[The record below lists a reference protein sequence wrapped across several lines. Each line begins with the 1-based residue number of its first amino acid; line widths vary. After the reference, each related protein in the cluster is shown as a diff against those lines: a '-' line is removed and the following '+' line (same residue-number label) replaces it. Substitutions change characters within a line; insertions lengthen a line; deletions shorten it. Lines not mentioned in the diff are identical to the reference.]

1 MKKTFIMVFSVLVL
15 VLLFAGCSNIANIIV
30 PETVE
35 EELIKGT
42 PVDPDD
48 PALVMYANDWEA
60 GPIVPVNFAPYTAAT
75 HPARLNPAN
84 ALGPFDAVQSPPT
97 ADPTFNPNEYFFGLA
112 AREWTHY
119 TFGEEFA
126 NIAVYPDILFSEVT
140 WGSGWHVEAA
150 LVYLTNATVHGYDGY
165 YPDNDGGFGYYA
177 GIVWNKVGIQSVSA
191 AQRLA
196 ITESYFGGTRDFQN
210 NTFVQD
216 GNFGISQFHLPDEV
230 IRAEGIVLV
239 DITKDVFNL
248 AGGQYTSPTGYQVT
262 LDAGYIPQQGVEITS
277 ADVAAVY
284 GYVGNTDGY
293 DLDAIRVYRPAP
305 CYNET
310 ATGLGNRIIE
320 KKNGGGSWFMYN
332 WYPCGLEEIDDSKSW
347 ASEYTCNPYL
357 IQLGNPKNGT
367 NIIGTFQIDISAVDD
382 EGNPVSSGWYVATYD
397 LDDFVAIGR
406 WELWINIMDE
416 HLSISDDMDF
426 QAGPGLDDNADWGVP
441 FYDEDG
447 EFFIF
452 AHFGIALW

>member
-216 GNFGISQFHLPDEV
+216 GN
-230 IRAEGIVLV
+230 LV
-239 DITKDVFNL
+239 
-248 AGGQYTSPTGYQVT
+248 
-262 LDAGYIPQQGVEITS
+262 
-277 ADVAAVY
+277 
-284 GYVGNTDGY
+284 
-293 DLDAIRVYRPAP
+293 
-305 CYNET
+305 
-310 ATGLGNRIIE
+310 
-320 KKNGGGSWFMYN
+320 
-332 WYPCGLEEIDDSKSW
+332 
-347 ASEYTCNPYL
+347 
-357 IQLGNPKNGT
+357 
-367 NIIGTFQIDISAVDD
+367 
-382 EGNPVSSGWYVATYD
+382 
-397 LDDFVAIGR
+397 
-406 WELWINIMDE
+406 
-416 HLSISDDMDF
+416 
-426 QAGPGLDDNADWGVP
+426 
-441 FYDEDG
+441 
-447 EFFIF
+447 
-452 AHFGIALW
+452 